1 MILYFTGT
9 GNSRYAADYLSKLT
23 DDELVCINDYLKEN
37 KKGETFTSNRP
48 FVFVTPVY
56 AWRIPRIVSMFIA
69 SNKFAGNQKA
79 YFAVTCGDS
88 IGNSEKYIRRLCDIK
103 GFHHMGTAQIRMPEN
118 YLAMFNVPDES
129 TCNKI
134 IKNASY
140 PIRKLADSI
149 NSEGTLA
156 PVKASFAG
164 KIESGIVNGLFYK
177 FQVKASGFH
186 VTDKCTRCRKCEEV
200 CPLNNI
206 SFLDN
211 RPVWGN
217 ECTHCMACICRC
229 PAEAIEYKKASLGRR
244 RYTNNKEVTL

>member
-1 MILYFTGT
+1 MKELIGKAAVLIEALPYIQKFR
-9 GNSRYAADYLSKLT
+9 NSIMVVKFGGSAMEDP
-23 DDELVCINDYLKEN
+23 ELVRSTMRDVVLLEAI
-37 KKGETFTSNRP
+37 GIRP
-48 FVFVTPVY
+48 IVVHGGGKAISAELRRQDIPVRFVNGLRY
-56 AWRIPRIVSMFIA
+56 
-69 SNKFAGNQKA
+69 
-79 YFAVTCGDS
+79 TC
-88 IGNSEKYIRRLCDIK
+88 EK
-103 GFHHMGTAQIRMPEN
+103 T
-118 YLAMFNVPDES
+118 
-129 TCNKI
+129 